1 MELRQLRYFEAVA
14 STLNFSRA
22 AERLHIAQPPLSR
35 QIQQLEDELGVQ
47 LLDRSS
53 RPLKLTNAGS
63 FFYDQ
68 TVQLLA
74 RLKEV
79 QNATRRIGAGGT
91 RWMGIGFVPSIL
103 YGFLPNVL
111 RQFAAENDKLDI
123 SLSELTSVQQA
134 DALKAGRIDVGFG
147 RLVIQNEGL
156 ENIVLA
162 EEALVVALPA
172 HSPLARERRIALADL
187 ASEMLILYPAAP
199 RPSFADQIL
208 QQFSVRGYE
217 VLRTYETNGLQTAV
231 GLVAAGMGV
240 TIVPE
245 SVQRLRRDDITYR
258 PLADKGL
265 SSPLIMT
272 IRAGDASSHVA
283 KFRKMIDAA
292 VSSAAA
298 PPRAKARAKT

>member
-1 MELRQLRYFEAVA
+1 MELRQLKYFEAVA

-53 RPLKLTNAGS
+53 RPMKLTNAGS

-68 TVQLLA
+68 TVQILA

-79 QNATRRIGAGGT
+79 QKATLRIGAGGT

-111 RQFAAENDKLDI
+111 QRFTSENSNLDI

-134 DALKAGRIDVGFG
+134 EALKAGRIDVGFG
-147 RLVIQNEGL
+147 RLAIQDEGL
-156 ENIVLA
+156 ENVVLT
-162 EEALVVALPA
+162 EESMVVAVPDG
-172 HSPLARERRIALADL
+172 SPLTAETTIPLKRLADEVL
-187 ASEMLILYPAAP
+187 VLYPAAP
-199 RPSFADQIL
+199 RPSFADQVL
-208 QQFSVRGYE
+208 RQFSVRGYE
-217 VLRTYETNGLQTAV
+217 VGRTYETNGLQTAI

-245 SVQRLRRDDITYR
+245 SVQRLRRDDVAYR
-258 PLADKGL
+258 PLAEQGL
-265 SSPLIMT
+265 TSPLIMT
-272 IRAGDASSHVA
+272 MRVGDTSAHVLKFRAMIEAALAATDEGAIRAG
-283 KFRKMIDAA
+283 
-292 VSSAAA
+292 
-298 PPRAKARAKT
+298 